1 MSLLFDP
8 GGVSLAATVGP
19 VTIQRQG
26 IDQGLV
32 GGEHDLGVQTGMLGK
47 STLDKVKEYTYV
59 CMLFSAVIKI

>member
-32 GGEHDLGVQTGMLGK
+32 GEHDLGVQTGMLGK